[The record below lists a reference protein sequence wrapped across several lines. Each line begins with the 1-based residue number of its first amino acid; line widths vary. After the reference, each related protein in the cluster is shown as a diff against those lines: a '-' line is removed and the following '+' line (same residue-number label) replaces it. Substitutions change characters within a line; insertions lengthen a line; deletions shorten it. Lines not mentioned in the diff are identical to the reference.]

1 MDGRSVPREE
11 VEVSVL
17 SERIRFV
24 VPGEPCAK
32 GRPRFTRTG
41 RTYTPEKTVNYENLV
56 RLEYQSQCR
65 DAEFWEKGV
74 PLGSKVE
81 AYFQIPSS
89 ISKKNKVLML
99 LHKIFPT
106 KKPDVDNISK
116 ICLDALNGIA
126 YYDDAQIVDHRI
138 SKRYA
143 EKPYVVIEIW
153 EHEED

>member
-1 MDGRSVPREE
+1 M
-11 VEVSVL
+11 

-56 RLEYQSQCR
+56 RLEYQSQCK
-65 DAEFWEKGV
+65 DAEFWEKGIQ
-74 PLGSKVE
+74 LDAKVD
-81 AYFQIPSS
+81 AYFQIKSS
-89 ISKKNKVLML
+89 ETKKNRALML
-99 LHKIFPT
+99 LGKLRPT

-126 YYDDAQIVDHRI
+126 YYDDSQIVHHEVN
-138 SKRYA
+138 KYYT
-143 EKPYVVIEIW
+143 EQPYVVIEIW